1 MLQLIAQLERFPKWL
16 SASLALLLVVL
27 IAALYFAT
35 DALLAVSIFFV
46 VPIAIAAWSSGRFA
60 AVTIALISAGLLAIV
75 DIDSGVILRNPDFT
89 PVNEILRWLLFTLI
103 ALMLAALKETAD
115 HHRKTARVDDLTG
128 IPNRRAF
135 QEFAELEIAR
145 ARRTG
150 KPMTIAFTD
159 IDNFKLINDSRGHQ
173 AGDRLLAQTAELM
186 KKNIRA
192 VDRVARFGGDEFVLL
207 LSDTDSTS
215 AEQVMKRLKADL
227 NAMAVNNSWPVS
239 FSTGVYTFARPPESV
254 DDMISRADKLMYT
267 VKQTGKNRL
276 LYGQD

>member
-1 MLQLIAQLERFPKWL
+1 MLELIARLERFPKWL
-16 SASLALLLVVL
+16 SASLALSLVVL
-27 IAALYFAT
+27 IAALYYAT
-35 DALLAVSIFFV
+35 DALLAVSIFYF
-46 VPIAIAAWSSGRFA
+46 VPIAIAAWSSGRLA

-75 DIDSGVILRNPDFT
+75 DIESGVILRNPDFT

-115 HHRKTARVDDLTG
+115 HHRNTARVDDLTG
-128 IPNRRAF
+128 ISNRRTF

-150 KPMTIAFTD
+150 KPITIAFTD
-159 IDNFKLINDSRGHQ
+159 IDDFKLINDSCGHQ

-207 LSDTDSTS
+207 LSETDFAA

-227 NAMAVNNSWPVS
+227 SSMATANAWPVS
-239 FSTGVYTFARPPESV
+239 FSTGVYTFVRPPESV

-276 LYGQD
+276 LHGQD

>member
-1 MLQLIAQLERFPKWL
+1 MLELIARLERFPKWL
-16 SASLALLLVVL
+16 SASLALSLVVL
-27 IAALYFAT
+27 IAALYYAT
-35 DALLAVSIFFV
+35 DALLAVSIFYF
-46 VPIAIAAWSSGRFA
+46 VPIAIAAWSSGRLA
-60 AVTIALISAGLLAIV
+60 AATIALISAGLLAIV
-75 DIDSGVILRNPDFT
+75 DIESGVILRNPDFT

-115 HHRKTARVDDLTG
+115 HHRNTARVDDLTG
-128 IPNRRAF
+128 ISNRRAF

-150 KPMTIAFTD
+150 KPITIAFTD
-159 IDNFKLINDSRGHQ
+159 IDDFKLINDSCGHQ

-207 LSDTDSTS
+207 LSETDFAA

-227 NAMAVNNSWPVS
+227 SSMATANAWPVS
-239 FSTGVYTFARPPESV
+239 FSTGVYTFVRPPESV

-276 LYGQD
+276 LHGQD